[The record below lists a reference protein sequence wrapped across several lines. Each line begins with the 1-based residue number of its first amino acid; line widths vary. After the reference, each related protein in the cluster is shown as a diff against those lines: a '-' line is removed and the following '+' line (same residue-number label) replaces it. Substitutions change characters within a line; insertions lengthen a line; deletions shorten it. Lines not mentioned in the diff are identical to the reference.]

1 MSTRWD
7 PFRSINKELS
17 SLHREVDDLFR
28 KTFGFGTESKGNGM
42 SPTVNTYL
50 KENTFCIEAELPGV
64 SKRDLEVSVDGDM
77 LTLRGERKENKEI
90 REEEY
95 ILRESQFGTFLRRLP
110 LPEGADTEQIDAS
123 FERGVLKISM
133 PLEKKTTRGRKVEIK
148 DSEDETK
155 VH

>member
-28 KTFGFGTESKGNGM
+28 RTFGFGSEKGSGM

-50 KENTFCIEAELPGV
+50 KGNTFCVEAELPGV
-64 SKRDLEVSVDGDM
+64 SKDDLEVSVDGDI
-77 LTLRGERKENKEI
+77 LTLSGERKESREIKED
-90 REEEY
+90 EY
-95 ILRESQFGTFLRRLP
+95 ILRESQFGSFLRRLP
-110 LPEGADTEQIDAS
+110 LPEGVNTEQIDAS
-123 FERGVLKISM
+123 FERGILKISM
-133 PLEKKTTRGRKVEIK
+133 PLEKKTTSGRKVEIK
-148 DSEDETK
+148 DPEEEKK